1 MKRRGLSWP
10 IATVFLVLSQRLDA
24 AFAAVQASAEATG
37 TTSNLTVPITVVS
50 TGSGNLVVAM
60 VRLSNTTD
68 TCSGVSD
75 NVGNTYALLGPFDS
89 GSNPRVYMAYGVQ
102 TTGGATTVTAAT
114 PGGTASKRCFAV
126 EFSGNASSNAA
137 AFDTYTT
144 GSGTTETSLSV
155 STLTPAASGE
165 LIVAFVST
173 QSSATGKS
181 WTAGSG
187 YTLYGGGSG
196 NQTVRGEY
204 KLSSGSS
211 ETAPI
216 TLNAAGTSWVEVA
229 AAFIPAGAP
238 TPTPTPTPS
247 QGSFFLLVA
256 SHAFVVLQ

>member
-1 MKRRGLSWP
+1 M
-10 IATVFLVLSQRLDA
+10 

-37 TTSNLTVPITVVS
+37 TTGNLTVAITVTS
-50 TGSGNLVVAM
+50 TGAGNLVVVM

-75 NVGNTYALLGPFDS
+75 SAGNTYALLGPFDS

-102 TTGGATTVTAAT
+102 TTGGATTVTAST
-114 PGGTASKRCFAV
+114 PGGTATKRCFAV
-126 EFSGNASSNAA
+126 EFSGGASTNAA
-137 AFDTYTT
+137 VFDVSTK

-155 STLTPAASGE
+155 STLTPAATGE

-196 NQTVRGEY
+196 SQTVRGEY
-204 KLSSGSS
+204 NLSSGSS

-216 TLNAAGTSWVEVA
+216 TLNAAGTNWVEIA
-229 AAFIPAGAP
+229 AAFKPSGGGGPTVNAG
-238 TPTPTPTPS
+238 
-247 QGSFFLLVA
+247 FFR
-256 SHAFVVLQ
+256 FM